1 LATEDA
7 MFGANHH
14 DRPTRFRRGQ
24 SVVVRSLSE
33 ILATLDSEAKLEG
46 IPFMP
51 EMAQYCGRARR
62 VFRRV
67 ENVYIDYH
75 YYVARLSGT
84 VLLEDMRCDGQAHH
98 GCQMGCTVFWKEAW
112 LQPAGVTVHGDCPD
126 FRGEACENGTDAR
139 RGSPDPAGT
148 ADRQVSPE
156 TGRPLV
162 EAVARSG
169 DRPQRGAPALSLPTE
184 KDGRFYCQATE
195 LMAAATRLPWW
206 DVRQYA
212 RALLLGEMS
221 PGKLLG
227 MIGLMGYNKLAV
239 AVGRKPYQMLRG
251 THQQAAHES
260 LNLQP
265 GEWVEVKSR
274 AEVEATLDAS
284 GKHRGLAFV
293 PDMTRHCGRRYR
305 VARRVDRMIVE
316 WTGQMRDLKD
326 TVALEGVTCR
336 GMVQRACPR
345 NCFHL
350 WREAWLKRVE

>member
-1 LATEDA
+1 

-14 DRPTRFRRGQ
+14 ARPTRFRRGQ

-33 ILATLDSEAKLEG
+33 ILATLDSEAKFEG

-51 EMAQYCGRARR
+51 EMAQYCGRTLR

-67 ENVYIDYH
+67 ENVYIDHHYH
-75 YYVARLSGT
+75 VARLSGT
-84 VLLEDMRCDGQAHH
+84 VLLEDVRCDGRAHH
-98 GCQMGCTVFWKEAW
+98 GCQMGCMMLWKEAW
-112 LQPAGVTVHGDCPD
+112 LRPAGVAATADG
-126 FRGEACENGTDAR
+126 GSDAR
-139 RGSPDPAGT
+139 RGPP
-148 ADRQVSPE
+148 
-156 TGRPLV
+156 
-162 EAVARSG
+162 
-169 DRPQRGAPALSLPTE
+169 APALCLPTE

-195 LMAAATRLPWW
+195 LMAATTRLPWW

-221 PGKLLG
+221 LGKLLG
-227 MIGLMGYNKLAV
+227 MIGLMGYNKLAA
-239 AVGRKPYQMLRG
+239 AVGRRPYQMLRG
-251 THQQAAHES
+251 TQEQAAHES

-336 GMVQRACPR
+336 GVVQRACPR

-350 WREAWLKRVE
+350 WREAWLKRAVTPPS